1 MIRTLKTLGPVR
13 LARIVIVYAGL
24 VVFAA
29 MVMGGCGGKL
39 RNPVE
44 ASYAHLAGQAVADGH
59 EAMRARDYAAADR
72 YYTRALSYQPDLA
85 EAHAGAGRVAEVQG
99 DLPAAIDHFRSAVK
113 NAPDSSAYALAL
125 GDAILRQAVTSM
137 DRHDLIEA
145 ALRSYRHALA
155 VDEHCAKAAIGI
167 GMCHRL
173 AGRIDLAIESYKHA
187 QRIDDALAEPHAL
200 LAAAYESRSQYNRA
214 MREYRMALKLAP
226 EDPKL
231 HNACAA
237 MNARL
242 AQHGGPSERIARQR
256 ALAHY
261 RRSLELDPE
270 QPRVREAMAVLEPA
284 TRTWVAGENSDGE

>member
-1 MIRTLKTLGPVR
+1 MIRTLKSLGPIGV
-13 LARIVIVYAGL
+13 ARVVIVYAGIAA
-24 VVFAA
+24 FAA
-29 MVMGGCGGKL
+29 MVMGGCTGKL
-39 RNPVE
+39 RNPIDATYE
-44 ASYAHLAGQAVADGH
+44 HLAAKALADGH
-59 EAMRARDYAAADR
+59 EAMLARDYAAADR
-72 YYTRALSYQPDLA
+72 YYGRALSFQPDLA

-99 DLPAAIDHFRSAVK
+99 DLSAAIGHFRSAVK

-137 DRHDLIEA
+137 NRNEMIEA
-145 ALRSYRHALA
+145 ALRSYRHGLA
-155 VDEHCAKAAIGI
+155 VDERCAKAAIGI
-167 GMCHRL
+167 GMCHRV

-187 QRIDDALAEPHAL
+187 QRIDDASAEPHVL

-214 MREYRMALKLAP
+214 MREYRLALKLAP

-270 QPRVREAMAVLEPA
+270 QPRVREAMAMIEPA
-284 TRTWVAGENSDGE
+284 TRTWMAGGNSNGE